1 MTGGSLILG
10 TPQFEYL
17 ITILGLVTPRN
28 FHSQGSTYSEVEVTL
43 QTWPWNIVNGGFN
56 GKSHPKIHRNWGSP
70 LISPGYLPHSSR
82 ISYANRSHRIPMMAT
97 FRQNVAIL
105 QRDRC
110 ISALRSHVMSLHLH
124 TRCAV
129 RVYMPVSASRCRRVH
144 PGYTGRHSRFTA
156 PWSVELVNYSQIWSL
171 TSENVSH

>member
-28 FHSQGSTYSEVEVTL
+28 FHRQGSTYSEVEVTL

-56 GKSHPKIHRNWGSP
+56 GKSHPKIHLNWGSP

-105 QRDRC
+105 QKDRC

-124 TRCAV
+124 TRLCV
-129 RVYMPVSASRCRRVH
+129 LCVSTCLCLHPDVDGCTQGTREDTRDSRP
-144 PGYTGRHSRFTA
+144 PGRS
-156 PWSVELVNYSQIWSL
+156 N
-171 TSENVSH
+171 